1 MNNIIRQTGIASLTI
16 QVLSIIVDTVVLV
29 EPTDAKNKDL
39 KSLLK
44 IEYIVN
50 LIEGTFYVWMLTN
63 FGKIKNITKF
73 RYYDWILTT
82 PTMLF
87 TYMMYILI
95 VQKEENREEHNL
107 ANLVSKEKYT
117 IVTVL
122 LLNWLMLYCGYLS
135 ETKQMGVKL
144 SVFLGFIPFTIMFYI
159 IYQKYAR
166 HTTIGKST
174 FVYFV
179 CVWALYGVA
188 ALCAYKLKN
197 VLYNILDLFAKNFFA
212 LFLAIVLWRRN
223 RA

>member
-1 MNNIIRQTGIASLTI
+1 
-16 QVLSIIVDTVVLV
+16 VLV